1 MGDRVKIVLIEDD
14 LDMQELLRDYLGS
27 YGFTVEAFEKPLIA
41 LEHLKDCADCSLVV
55 LDLMLPQMDGFDV
68 CKRIREKSSIPIII
82 SSARGNLGDKVVAY
96 EYGADDFLAKPYE
109 PKELVM
115 KVNAILRRV
124 NSTLN
129 IKRVGEFEIDED
141 KMQILQDG
149 HELGL
154 TMVEYKIFSLLL
166 NNQDKIL
173 SREAIANH
181 LGSGFT
187 HIKDR
192 AIDMHISNI
201 RNKILDD
208 PKSAKY
214 IKSVWGIGYKF
225 IGQI

>member
-1 MGDRVKIVLIEDD
+1 MKIMLIEDD
-14 LDMQELLRDYLGS
+14 LDMQELLGDYLGN
-27 YGFTVEAFEKPLIA
+27 YGFKVEAFEKPLVA
-41 LEHLKDCADCSLVV
+41 LEYLKDCTDCSLVV

-68 CKRIREKSSIPIII
+68 CKKIREKSSIPIII

-96 EYGADDFLAKPYE
+96 EYGADDYLAKPYE

-124 NSTLN
+124 NGTLN
-129 IKRVGEFEIDED
+129 TKRVGEFEIDED

-166 NNQDKIL
+166 DNQAKIL

-181 LGSGFT
+181 LGSEFT

-201 RNKILDD
+201 RNKIFDD

-225 IGQI
+225 IG

>member
-14 LDMQELLRDYLGS
+14 LDMQELLGDYLGN
-27 YGFTVEAFEKPLIA
+27 YGFKVEAFEKPLVA
-41 LEHLKDCADCSLVV
+41 LEYLKDCTDCSLVV

-68 CKRIREKSSIPIII
+68 CKKIRERSSIPIII

-96 EYGADDFLAKPYE
+96 EYGADDYLAKPYE

-124 NSTLN
+124 NGTLN
-129 IKRVGEFEIDED
+129 TKRIGEFEIDED

-166 NNQDKIL
+166 NNQAKIL

-181 LGSGFT
+181 LGSEFT

-201 RNKILDD
+201 RNKIFDD

-225 IGQI
+225 VG